1 MLSKEEVLEIISY
14 CDSHKINRSA
24 RLQELGISH
33 WNFYKS
39 RRHHLKAEKSCPQ
52 DSMGS
57 FIQLKSSGEYVPSSV
72 TAMERS
78 INPGRK
84 LHTQS
89 EAMTIEC
96 QTSRGGMVRINGKIN
111 AELLSALVKSL

>member
-14 CDSHKINRSA
+14 CDSHKINRSD

-39 RRHHLKAEKSCPQ
+39 RRHHLKAEKLYPQ
-52 DSMGS
+52 DNMGS
-57 FIQLKSSGEYVPSSV
+57 FIRLKSSGEYVPSSV
-72 TAMERS
+72 TAMEQS
-78 INPGRK
+78 INPGRN

-96 QTSRGGMVRINGKIN
+96 QTSRGGMVRISGKMS
-111 AELLSALVKSL
+111 AELLAALVKSL

>member
-1 MLSKEEVLEIISY
+1 MLSKEEVIEIISY
-14 CDSHKINRSA
+14 CDTHRIQRSD
-24 RLQELGISH
+24 RLKELGISH
-33 WNFYKS
+33 WEFYKS
-39 RRHHLKAEKSCPQ
+39 RRKHLESEKSHSE
-52 DSMGS
+52 DIASS
-57 FIQLKSSGEYVPSSV
+57 FIQLGSGGGFVPSSV
-72 TAMERS
+72 TETEKR

-111 AELLSALVKSL
+111 VELLSALVKSL

>member
-14 CDSHKINRSA
+14 CDFHKVNRSD

-57 FIQLKSSGEYVPSSV
+57 FIQLKSSGEYVRSSV
-72 TAMERS
+72 TEMEQR
-78 INPGRK
+78 INPGRR
-84 LHTQS
+84 LHTQCIHPK
-89 EAMTIEC
+89 T
-96 QTSRGGMVRINGKIN
+96 
-111 AELLSALVKSL
+111 L

>member
-1 MLSKEEVLEIISY
+1 MLSKKEVLEIISY
-14 CDSHKINRSA
+14 CEFHKINHSD

-39 RRHHLKAEKSCPQ
+39 RRHHLKAEKACPQ
-52 DSMGS
+52 EITGS

-96 QTSRGGMVRINGKIN
+96 QTSRGVWLESVER
-111 AELLSALVKSL
+111 

>member
-14 CDSHKINRSA
+14 CDFHKVNRSD

-52 DSMGS
+52 ESMGA

-72 TAMERS
+72 TEMERS

-89 EAMTIEC
+89 ETMTIEC
-96 QTSRGGMVRINGKIN
+96 QTSRGGMVRISGKMS
-111 AELLSALVKSL
+111 AELLTALVKSL